1 MTESE
6 HLEVLYPE
14 CPALPPHT
22 WSRKDCPACARMHLP
37 KERIWRGLV
46 FEVQYFFFRLF
57 EHQPDGR
64 TQVSITYKNWRGD
77 TAKRLITPVKV
88 YWGANQ
94 FHHDAQ
100 WLLLAYDWDKRENRS
115 FAMSDISEWR

>member
-6 HLEVLYPE
+6 HLEVLYPK
-14 CPALPPHT
+14 CTRLYPHSV
-22 WSRKDCPACARMHLP
+22 WGPCSACAPVKP
-37 KERIWRGLV
+37 KRNQIWRGLV
-46 FEVQYFFFRLF
+46 FEVQYFFFCLF
-57 EHQPDGR
+57 EGQPDQR